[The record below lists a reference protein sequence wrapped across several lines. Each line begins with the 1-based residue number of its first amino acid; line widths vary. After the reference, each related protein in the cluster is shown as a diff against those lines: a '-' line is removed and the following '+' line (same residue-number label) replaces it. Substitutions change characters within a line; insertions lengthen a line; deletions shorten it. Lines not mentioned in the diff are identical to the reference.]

1 METVRCELC
10 GATSAAVVLHQR
22 DRTYSCTSQEFTV
35 VRCTVCRLLYLNP
48 RPGPSEIGQ
57 YYPSEYFSMRPP
69 LVKSGIRRAAKRLSG
84 VVKQWIKEDFYG
96 YPSHASTPGRRFRKC
111 LLWPEQ
117 LRRVFRGRE
126 IIPWVGRGRLLDV
139 GCGTGRNLVALT
151 ELGWD
156 VYGVDI
162 SEAAVQSARSQFG
175 HRVRHGDLKS
185 ISYSDG
191 SFDVVLFSHSLEHM
205 YSPVSVLQEVRRIL
219 SDEGRLIITLPNAG
233 SSERRLFGKWWF
245 PWELPRHLYHFEKRH
260 C

>member
-1 METVRCELC
+1 MSFVVQHQPRWSCTKEIARTLVQVRSLLSCAVRCA
-10 GATSAAVVLHQR
+10 GFSISIRGR
-22 DRTYSCTSQEFTV
+22 DLRK
-35 VRCTVCRLLYLNP
+35 LDNII
-48 RPGPSEIGQ
+48 RPSIFR
-57 YYPSEYFSMRPP
+57 SP

-205 YSPVSVLQEVRRIL
+205 YSPVSVL
-219 SDEGRLIITLPNAG
+219 
-233 SSERRLFGKWWF
+233 
-245 PWELPRHLYHFEKRH
+245 
-260 C
+260 